1 MRPAG
6 ICRSCPGP
14 GTADAASGGGQGL
27 AEPVQVALVVFF
39 AKEAGFTV
47 VAALHDVQGDT
58 IKLDAR
64 TTGHED
70 MLRQCSE
77 KCEPGPFDCS
87 LVASL
92 IAWPL

>member
-1 MRPAG
+1 
-6 ICRSCPGP
+6 
-14 GTADAASGGGQGL
+14 
-27 AEPVQVALVVFF
+27 
-39 AKEAGFTV
+39 

-77 KCEPGPFDCS
+77 KCEPGPFDC
-87 LVASL
+87 
-92 IAWPL
+92 